1 MTNFD
6 ERYVDENLNRQLA
19 IARAKQYS
27 AKCFHKRNRRN
38 YVIAAVAGILLSL
51 AFWAWQL
58 TRPEPI
64 LVESAE
70 TSSQYSEVP
79 EPAPSAEPEPL
90 GEFELTAYCSC
101 ETCCGEWALN
111 RPLDEAGEPIVY
123 TASGAVAEAGV
134 TVAVD
139 PDVIPLGTEIR
150 IEGHGVYTAQDTGA
164 FTGNIID
171 IYFENHEAAREFGRK
186 QAEVWEVKHHGM
198 ST

>member
-58 TRPEPI
+58 TRPEPV

-70 TSSQYSEVP
+70 TSTQYSEMP
-79 EPAPSAEPEPL
+79 EPAPSAETEPL

-101 ETCCGEWALN
+101 ETCCGKWALN

-139 PDVIPLGTEIR
+139 PDVIPLGSTVVIAGQEYIAEDIGGAIQGNR
-150 IEGHGVYTAQDTGA
+150 IDVYMAS
-164 FTGNIID
+164 
-171 IYFENHEAAREFGRK
+171 HEAAEQAGVK
-186 QAEVWEVKHHGM
+186 YAEVLLYE
-198 ST
+198 